1 MVSQTI
7 LKNFANYVKQN
18 IYITDTCFR
27 YDLNKILVILPDTD
41 TDQALKF
48 CEKLSKHLETN
59 TLYEEP
65 DSQAQMC
72 YSFSAG
78 IAQAETDSRV
88 ETLLGDV
95 ESHQNKFYE
104 CTI

>member
-1 MVSQTI
+1 MASQTI
-7 LKNFANYVKQN
+7 LKNFANHVKQN

-27 YDLNKILVILPDTD
+27 YGLNKILVILPDTD
-41 TDQALKF
+41 SDQALRF
-48 CEKLSKHLETN
+48 CEKLSKHLETS
-59 TLYEEP
+59 TLYEAP
-65 DSQAQMC
+65 DSQTQMC

-78 IAQAETDSRV
+78 IAQAAKDSRL

-95 ESHQNKFYE
+95 ESHQNQFYE